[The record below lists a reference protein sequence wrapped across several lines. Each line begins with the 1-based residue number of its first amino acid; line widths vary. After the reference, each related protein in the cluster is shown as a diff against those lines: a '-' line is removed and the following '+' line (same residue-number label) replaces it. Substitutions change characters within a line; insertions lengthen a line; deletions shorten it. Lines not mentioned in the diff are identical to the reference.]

1 MKLSKILFPQ
11 CDKDLDNEAAFGV
24 GDSVLTIVSVGI
36 TLAIASLIIA
46 QIQPMIVGNDTQSN
60 SSIAAIF
67 STMWSAIGLLPV
79 ALIILAAAVILGAVT
94 WLSPRSS

>member
-11 CDKDLDNEAAFGV
+11 CDKDLDNEASFGV